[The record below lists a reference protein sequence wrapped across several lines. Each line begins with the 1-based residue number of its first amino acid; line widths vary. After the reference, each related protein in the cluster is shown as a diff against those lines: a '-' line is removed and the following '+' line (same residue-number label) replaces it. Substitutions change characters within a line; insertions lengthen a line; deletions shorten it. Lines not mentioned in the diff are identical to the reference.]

1 MLADSLSKSMRILS
15 LYERLCQGE
24 VIQRQTLAEEFGVD
38 PKTISRDL
46 NEIQQYLDQNH
57 QGVPGG
63 TITYDRSLGGHILMK
78 DVSFWLTKEQVLI
91 LAKVFLESRAL
102 PKEEMDQLLDKLVL
116 HCDPDSRKL
125 VKNIIANE
133 RFHYKAVGHNQP
145 LLDKIW
151 GLSNAIFQQK
161 ITAINYQRE
170 GEEQPTTRIVEPLA
184 IIFSEF
190 YFYLLAGIK
199 GKDYDFP
206 TVFRIDRINDYQV
219 TADNFKVVYAQRFEE
234 GIFRKQVQFMQT
246 GKLFKVRF
254 KYWGTSLQAIL
265 DRLPNAR
272 IVSQEEDS
280 YIIEAETF
288 GRGILMWLLSQG
300 PYVEV
305 LAPEDFRNQMIA
317 NIIQMKEIYT

>member
-15 LYERLCQGE
+15 LY
-24 VIQRQTLAEEFGVD
+24 
-38 PKTISRDL
+38 
-46 NEIQQYLDQNH
+46 
-57 QGVPGG
+57 
-63 TITYDRSLGGHILMK
+63 
-78 DVSFWLTKEQVLI
+78 
-91 LAKVFLESRAL
+91 
-102 PKEEMDQLLDKLVL
+102 
-116 HCDPDSRKL
+116 
-125 VKNIIANE
+125 E

-246 GKLFKVRF
+246 GKLFKVRLLAMKWF
-254 KYWGTSLQAIL
+254 
-265 DRLPNAR
+265 
-272 IVSQEEDS
+272 IVS
-280 YIIEAETF
+280 IVV
-288 GRGILMWLLSQG
+288 LL
-300 PYVEV
+300 
-305 LAPEDFRNQMIA
+305 
-317 NIIQMKEIYT
+317 KC